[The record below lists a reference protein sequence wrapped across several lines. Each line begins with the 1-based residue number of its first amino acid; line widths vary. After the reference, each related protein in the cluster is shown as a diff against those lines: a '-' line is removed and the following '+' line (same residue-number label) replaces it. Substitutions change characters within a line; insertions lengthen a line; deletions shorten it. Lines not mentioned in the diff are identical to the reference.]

1 MQVTIEIDDVV
12 LAAVRELAESQK
24 KSSGEV
30 LSDLARETLRSYR
43 HFDEDEDRGFPVF
56 RVSADAPALT
66 GEMVKR
72 AL

>member
-12 LAAVRELAESQK
+12 LAAVRELAESQG
-24 KSSGEV
+24 KSPGEV
-30 LSDLARETLRSYR
+30 LSDLAREALYPDRD
-43 HFDEDEDRGFPVF
+43 FDEDEDREFPVF
-56 RVSADAPALT
+56 RVSADAPAMT